1 MAAATAGNWSGPF
14 KIISLALVG
23 SYKKHAFGS
32 NFSKHKIGG
41 LATGGSASGLLAGR
55 SGAVVVPP
63 TLWGTGHGRNF
74 VFTWCGVLH
83 TNFEVGVEFPH
94 QL

>member
-1 MAAATAGNWSGPF
+1 MGEWSGPF

-23 SYKKHAFGS
+23 SYKRHALGS
-32 NFSKHKIGG
+32 NFSKYKIGG

-63 TLWGTGHGRNF
+63 TL
-74 VFTWCGVLH
+74 
-83 TNFEVGVEFPH
+83 
-94 QL
+94 